1 MKSITKRKTI
11 ATLRL
16 ICILSVCVLLFS
28 GCSSEDPLA
37 VYDAACDKMQSSTD
51 IDYTYSSK
59 CKYFAGEE
67 TVSEPESEL
76 SCRIVLHEDD
86 YDCMLLRLGKDRIY
100 YKDGLLYTNLSFEDE
115 DGKTIANTKEK
126 CKAFRDYIDTTFM
139 AKAALG
145 YKINKNHIA
154 KAEVDDPLFN
164 SEKTCRFTIKKKY
177 VSQYMEKFFQRDMVD
192 TAPTILVLRST
203 GARLDEGDLTVEI
216 TVGEEGYITSQKARG
231 KMVYAGKKSEESA
244 LTMIMNME
252 LTVDSINAGKQISI
266 PNIEDYKMTERID
279 PLDIPVPEELET
291 AD

>member
-1 MKSITKRKTI
+1 MKSMTKRKTI
-11 ATLRL
+11 ATLLL

-76 SCRIVLHEDD
+76 SCRIDLHEDD

-126 CKAFRDYIDTTFM
+126 CKASRDYIDTTFM

-145 YKINKNHIA
+145 HKINKNHIA

-177 VSQYMEKFFQRDMVD
+177 VSQYMKKYFQRDMVD
-192 TAPTILVLRST
+192 QAPTILGLLST